1 MDAPHRVQQQDPAQY
16 ETERARRLPS
26 AGAAFAELGEALRI
40 EREDAIVAQ
49 ALGIL
54 RTRAMRVTYFTSPSD
69 LREYL
74 TIKYSPVEREE
85 FGAVFLDRQHGLL
98 RDQSLQP
105 MFSGTIAESAVYP
118 REVVKAALA
127 CNAAAAVLYHN
138 HPSGS
143 PEPSEA
149 DRRLTDRLRETL
161 ALVGVRVLDHV
172 VVGGGQWVSFAER
185 GWI

>member
-1 MDAPHRVQQQDPAQY
+1 MDTQHRVQQQDPAQY
-16 ETERARRLPS
+16 EPERASPQPS
-26 AGAAFAELGEALRI
+26 AEAI
-40 EREDAIVAQ
+40 ATMREDAIVAQ
-49 ALGIL
+49 ALAIL
-54 RTRAMRVTYFTSPSD
+54 QARAARTTYFTSPRD

-74 TIKYSPVEREE
+74 TVRYSPAEREE
-85 FGAVFLDRQHGLL
+85 FGVVFLDQQHGLL
-98 RDQSLQP
+98 RDRPLQP
-105 MFSGTIAESAVYP
+105 MFSGTIAESTVYP

-143 PEPSEA
+143 PEPSDA
-149 DRRLTDRLRETL
+149 DRRLTDALRQTL

-172 VVGGGQWVSFAER
+172 VVGGGKWVSFAER